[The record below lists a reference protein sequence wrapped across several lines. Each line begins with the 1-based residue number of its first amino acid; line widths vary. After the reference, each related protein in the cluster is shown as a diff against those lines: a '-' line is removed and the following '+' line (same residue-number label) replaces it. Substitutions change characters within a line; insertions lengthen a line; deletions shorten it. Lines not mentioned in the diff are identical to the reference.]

1 MAYDKAAFHQEKFT
15 SEQDGTASIGL
26 LELVSWILGL
36 ELCNDLTTLS
46 YKELVFFLPYSRK
59 LD

>member
-26 LELVSWILGL
+26 LELVSWILGW
-36 ELCNDLTTLS
+36 N
-46 YKELVFFLPYSRK
+46 YVMI
-59 LD
+59 